1 MPPARHTY
9 SCHRPRERVTHPP
22 RRHLPCNIVQCACCL
37 ITTQSRSRTALN
49 AARSAYLLVSP
60 PEREGHP
67 PPSASPALQY
77 RAMCMLSDYHAVT
90 LPYCSECRPARHTYS
105 CHRLRERVTH
115 PPRRHLPCNIVQCA
129 CCLTTTQSRSR
140 TALNAARSAYL
151 LVSPPEREGH
161 SPPSASLALQYRAMC
176 MLSDYHAVTL
186 PYCSECRPLGIPTRV
201 TARERGSLT
210 PLGVTCLAISCN
222 VHAV

>member
-9 SCHRPRERVTHPP
+9 SCHRLRERVTHPP

-60 PEREGHP
+60 PEREGHS

-90 LPYCSECRPARHTYS
+90 LPYRSVCRPLGIPTRVTA
-105 CHRLRERVTH
+105 RERGS
-115 PPRRHLPCNIVQCA
+115 
-129 CCLTTTQSRSR
+129 LTP
-140 TALNAARSAYL
+140 L
-151 LVSPPEREGH
+151 
-161 SPPSASLALQYRAMC
+161 ASLALQYRAMC
-176 MLSDYHAVTL
+176 IMSDYHAVTL

>member
-9 SCHRPRERVTHPP
+9 SCHR
-22 RRHLPCNIVQCACCL
+22 Q
-37 ITTQSRSRTALN
+37 
-49 AARSAYLLVSP
+49 
-60 PEREGHP
+60 
-67 PPSASPALQY
+67 
-77 RAMCMLSDYHAVT
+77 
-90 LPYCSECRPARHTYS
+90 
-105 CHRLRERVTH
+105 RERVTH

-161 SPPSASLALQYRAMC
+161 PSPRRHLPCNIVQCACCLTTTQLRYRTALNAARSAYLLVSPPEREGHPPPSASFALQYRAMC

-186 PYCSECRPLGIPTRV
+186 PYSSECRSLGIPVLPPTMQQPAMCIPHRSSHAA
-201 TARERGSLT
+201 TPPSISILLQMPPARQT
-210 PLGVTCLAISCN
+210 
-222 VHAV
+222 HAFD